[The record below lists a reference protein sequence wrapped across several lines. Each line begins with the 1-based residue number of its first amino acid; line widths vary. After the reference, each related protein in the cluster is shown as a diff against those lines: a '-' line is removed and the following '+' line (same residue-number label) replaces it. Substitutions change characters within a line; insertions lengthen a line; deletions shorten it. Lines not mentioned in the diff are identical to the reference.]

1 MYIYIYIHIC
11 VLFENGP
18 LSLCFSYDPRNFI
31 IYPDGNPRCIM
42 YKKDGQFR
50 ARSGGNFDIFLSFFR
65 WLTWQKWDGEGER
78 GLLRSITRNNFATV
92 FKAGKRRL
100 RLIISNS
107 IMQITR
113 LARANDTRE
122 VRAMS
127 PYSISACSY
136 FAFLVTPL
144 LRYFSKIVRSGD
156 ENDPATFAFIH
167 FSSHGSA
174 TPVQ

>member
-1 MYIYIYIHIC
+1 
-11 VLFENGP
+11 
-18 LSLCFSYDPRNFI
+18 
-31 IYPDGNPRCIM
+31 M
-42 YKKDGQFR
+42 YKKGGQFR

-92 FKAGKRRL
+92 FKPGKRRL

-127 PYSISACSY
+127 QYSISACSY
-136 FAFLVTPL
+136 FAFLVTYIPSLDIFRKLCAPEMKMIPPL
-144 LRYFSKIVRSGD
+144 SLSYIFHRTEARHLCNKRS
-156 ENDPATFAFIH
+156 TILH
-167 FSSHGSA
+167 
-174 TPVQ
+174 

>member
-1 MYIYIYIHIC
+1 MDNFGHVPEEIS
-11 VLFENGP
+11 LF
-18 LSLCFSYDPRNFI
+18 FF
-31 IYPDGNPRCIM
+31 
-42 YKKDGQFR
+42 
-50 ARSGGNFDIFLSFFR
+50 SFFPVVNVTKVGWGIGGR
-65 WLTWQKWDGEGER
+65 ES
-78 GLLRSITRNNFATV
+78 GLLRSITRNNFATI

-127 PYSISACSY
+127 QHSISACSY
-136 FAFLVTPL
+136 FAFLVDTPL
-144 LRYFSKIVRSGD
+144 LRYFSKIGD